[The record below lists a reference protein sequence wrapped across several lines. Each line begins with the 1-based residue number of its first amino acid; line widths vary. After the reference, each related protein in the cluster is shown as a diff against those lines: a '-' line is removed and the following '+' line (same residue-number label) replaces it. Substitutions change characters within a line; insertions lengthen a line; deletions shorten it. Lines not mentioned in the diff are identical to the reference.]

1 MSQQDRTLDR
11 YQELMQINAASH
23 VLRAARQ
30 VGIFEEL
37 RRGQRT
43 AEQLAEALQL
53 DPAGLD
59 LLLDCLISM
68 NVIERYQDDHALAPV
83 MQLLCQYDADLGDPD
98 WARLAEKMRGNQA
111 AQRSGAEEHD
121 ASPPRS
127 YLDALAATQWVHTP
141 AAMQAAE
148 MLDIGGDVP
157 SRGDDAGAQSSTR
170 EPLRILD
177 LGCGSAVWS
186 CAMAFRDPDA
196 TVLAVDDA
204 PALAAAQSTANS
216 VQLGS
221 RFATLIGEP
230 QSAALPAAAFD
241 LVVVAQRLH
250 AASDLGRQRLLDQ
263 AIGALAPGGR
273 LVLIDLF
280 RGPAKPRL
288 SETIEALRI
297 YVGTAQGRMQSA
309 PEIKERLLAR
319 GLGDVQFT
327 FIAASRINLGMIV
340 ASKPVG

>member
-1 MSQQDRTLDR
+1 MNAQDRTLDR

-37 RRGQRT
+37 RGGQRT
-43 AEQLAEALQL
+43 AEQLAEALRL
-53 DPAGLD
+53 DRAGLD

-83 MQLLCQYDADLGDPD
+83 MQLLCQYDADLGDVD
-98 WARLAEKMRGNQA
+98 WLRLPEKVRTGDTTDDEADRQ
-111 AQRSGAEEHD
+111 QRD
-121 ASPPRS
+121 QS
-127 YLDALAATQWVHTP
+127 YRHALAATQWVHTP

-148 MLDIGGDVP
+148 ILDIGGAATAESGTNGGMV
-157 SRGDDAGAQSSTR
+157 ASSP
-170 EPLRILD
+170 PLRILD

-186 CAMAFRDPDA
+186 CAMAFRDPAA
-196 TVLAVDDA
+196 TVLAVDEEA
-204 PALAAAQSTANS
+204 ALVAARSTARS
-216 VQLGS
+216 IQLDN
-221 RFATLIGEP
+221 RFETLTGQPEEV
-230 QSAALPAAAFD
+230 SLPAADFN

-250 AASDLGRQRLLDQ
+250 AASPAQRTQLLNQ

-280 RGPAKPRL
+280 RGPSKPLL

-297 YVGTAQGRMQSA
+297 HVGTAEGKMQSA
-309 PEIKERLLAR
+309 QELKETLTER
-319 GLGDVQFT
+319 GLSDIGFT

-340 ASKPVG
+340 ATKPQG